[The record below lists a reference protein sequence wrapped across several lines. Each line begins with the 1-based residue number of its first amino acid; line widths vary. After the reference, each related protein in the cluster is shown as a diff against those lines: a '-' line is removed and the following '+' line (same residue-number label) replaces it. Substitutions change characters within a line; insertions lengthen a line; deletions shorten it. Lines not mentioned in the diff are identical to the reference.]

1 MNKQLQRLIELSSK
15 TGDRLIVF
23 DLNKE
28 NSPYVVMGVDDY
40 ERIAIGMSEVRGLTE
55 DELLDK
61 INRDIAIW
69 QSDRIDNEGQLK
81 SGKYNEEK
89 VDFDDEFDE
98 IEDSQDEDWY
108 SVERIAKKTRDTAY
122 LVIRDGYD
130 SLCIDRVEGTA
141 PLRLMLDVGARRPL
155 GMGAA
160 SLSLFAFSSDKTVE
174 KILRFNEMRF
184 REHSGM
190 GIADM
195 RKLIA
200 LCRQKGYTLTAGVV
214 DRGVTGIGVPLYDRK
229 NKIRGAI
236 SVAAISE
243 KIDKTRYDDIAALIK
258 AEVDKTYHPPN

>member
-1 MNKQLQRLIELSSK
+1 MNVNIDPDSRTKQDSHQRRGVQSIHRAVMLLRIVSEDSGQGLTLSNITKTIGLKLSTTHRILSSLVEE
-15 TGDRLIVF
+15 GLLG
-23 DLNKE
+23 LNPETKCYR
-28 NSPYVVMGVDDY
+28 PGF
-40 ERIAIGMSEVRGLTE
+40 LLF
-55 DELLDK
+55 ELGRSANQFM
-61 INRDIAIW
+61 IRDIYRPA
-69 QSDRIDNEGQLK
+69 L
-81 SGKYNEEK
+81 
-89 VDFDDEFDE
+89 
-98 IEDSQDEDWY
+98 
-108 SVERIAKKTRDTAY
+108 ERIAKKTRDTAY

-174 KILRFNEMRF
+174 KILRFNERRF

-243 KIDKTRYDDIAALIK
+243 KIDKTRYDDIAVLIK

>member
-40 ERIAIGMSEVRGLTE
+40 ERMAIGMSEVRGLTE

-108 SVERIAKKTRDTAY
+108 SVERIAKKT
-122 LVIRDGYD
+122 GYSAND
-130 SLCIDRVEGTA
+130 SDFESGKKK
-141 PLRLMLDVGARRPL
+141 GAWRIP
-155 GMGAA
+155 
-160 SLSLFAFSSDKTVE
+160 S
-174 KILRFNEMRF
+174 
-184 REHSGM
+184 
-190 GIADM
+190 
-195 RKLIA
+195 
-200 LCRQKGYTLTAGVV
+200 
-214 DRGVTGIGVPLYDRK
+214 DRK
-229 NKIRGAI
+229 
-236 SVAAISE
+236 E
-243 KIDKTRYDDIAALIK
+243 K
-258 AEVDKTYHPPN
+258 AEEIIEEDRYYLENLED